1 MVAGEASAD
10 IAGAGLLR
18 ELKRLHPGLE
28 CYGVGS
34 KHLSDQGMKVVIPS
48 ASLSVVGFFD
58 WLDKAKGVISA
69 YRKVVKLAEQK
80 RPDVAVLLDLPDF
93 NLRLAKK
100 LKSLNIPVV
109 YYISPQVWAWRKNR
123 VKKIKEL
130 VDKMLVVFPF
140 EKSFYEKEGLAVEFV
155 GHPLLEVLEPR
166 KRYRDQAVIQKTPR
180 VAILPGSRK
189 SELRY
194 HAPILRELI
203 QKIKTAYPGS
213 EIKVPL
219 ASTLS
224 KEAITKALK
233 IAPAQVTG
241 KSWDT
246 LDWADI
252 AVVASGTATLE
263 TALIGTPFCLFYK
276 VNSSSAWLFK
286 NWIKY
291 RGFLGMPNILLGRQV
306 VKECFQESATSEKLF
321 SEIKHLVNSGPAR
334 LNMVSSLL
342 SCHQLLGGKGA
353 STRAA
358 KIVSEVIK
366 NNQLRHTSKD
376 YAPDHP

>member
-1 MVAGEASAD
+1 
-10 IAGAGLLR
+10 
-18 ELKRLHPGLE
+18 
-28 CYGVGS
+28 
-34 KHLSDQGMKVVIPS
+34 
-48 ASLSVVGFFD
+48 
-58 WLDKAKGVISA
+58 
-69 YRKVVKLAEQK
+69 
-80 RPDVAVLLDLPDF
+80 
-93 NLRLAKK
+93 
-100 LKSLNIPVV
+100 
-109 YYISPQVWAWRKNR
+109 
-123 VKKIKEL
+123 
-130 VDKMLVVFPF
+130 MLVVFPF
-140 EKSFYEKEGLAVEFV
+140 EKTFYEKEGLAVEFV
-155 GHPLLEVLEPR
+155 GHPLLEILEPR

-194 HAPILRELI
+194 HAPMLRELI
-203 QKIKTAYPGS
+203 QKIKANYPGS

-224 KEAITKALK
+224 KEAITKALR

-276 VNSSSAWLFK
+276 VNTSSAWLFK

-306 VKECFQESATSEKLF
+306 VKECFQENATSEKLF

-353 STRAA
+353 SIRAA

-366 NNQLRHTSKD
+366 TKQLPQS
-376 YAPDHP
+376 